1 MGKNAEFLACSL
13 PVNILT
19 TALSAAQFS
28 IAVLSTAAFG
38 DYNPTGSRLQRE
50 KSGESDGT
58 CPPSPVLPS
67 YINLTSRSPNK
78 IRDKTAS
85 VRIA

>member
-1 MGKNAEFLACSL
+1 MGKNAASLAFSL

-19 TALSAAQFS
+19 TALNAAQFS

-38 DYNPTGSRLQRE
+38 DYSPTGSRLPRE

-58 CPPSPVLPS
+58 CPPSPVL
-67 YINLTSRSPNK
+67 SPVHK
-78 IRDKTAS
+78 PHIPTFEQIYR
-85 VRIA
+85 

>member
-1 MGKNAEFLACSL
+1 MEKNVEFLAFSE

-28 IAVLSTAAFG
+28 IAFLSTAAFG
-38 DYNPTGSRLQRE
+38 DYSPTGSRLPRE

-58 CPPSPVLPS
+58 CPPSPVLPPL
-67 YINLTSRSPNK
+67 YKPHIPTLEQNYR
-78 IRDKTAS
+78 
-85 VRIA
+85 